1 MAKGKDLTG
10 RTFGHLTVLE
20 RTENHRERTCWLCRC
35 DCGNE
40 TDVTESGLVHGN
52 YRSCGCLKIEN
63 QKNISEQLHMVDGT
77 CVEMLERRKYRRD
90 NTSGFRG
97 VYKMKNRKYRVDIG
111 FKGKRFYIG
120 CFEDYNDAVQA
131 RLKAE

>member
-40 TDVTESGLVHGN
+40 TDVTENGLSMAITEAAGVS
-52 YRSCGCLKIEN
+52 RLRIRKISPSSS
-63 QKNISEQLHMVDGT
+63 I
-77 CVEMLERRKYRRD
+77 
-90 NTSGFRG
+90 
-97 VYKMKNRKYRVDIG
+97 
-111 FKGKRFYIG
+111 
-120 CFEDYNDAVQA
+120 
-131 RLKAE
+131 